1 MRPPPIAAAVVEEED
16 AGRWALLAGHSII
29 SVSTNNCAIYIA
41 LFGSARLS
49 ALGIFFT
56 FSLLLRN
63 PYQVKISPT
72 HRIRRHSF
80 LSKAMV
86 LIHLKSALP
95 SSDDG
100 NGEFLFETKS
110 STKVDDL
117 IESVVSLNNARLR
130 SSLIVDTVRGLATYG
145 PMKQPDST
153 TVEEMSGKHTPDPS
167 GLRTGFP
174 PDEKM
179 AAILHQAATALE
191 DYVGRTQ
198 VEKKVALTLR
208 DIDIKIK
215 NVRDAVDLAYPT
227 GLSETELTRM
237 ALKDP
242 FNNEKLNLPLVDA
255 TNAALWAFNKEF
267 VRGQLVSD
275 RLGTNEKTKVICKLT
290 LKDAG
295 PPPREAI
302 VSEAERN
309 AMASYYH
316 KRQEELKRLADA
328 DDDDD
333 YLNSDWANPKGMK
346 NSLQGLSDVKA
357 PGLRF

>member
-1 MRPPPIAAAVVEEED
+1 
-16 AGRWALLAGHSII
+16 
-29 SVSTNNCAIYIA
+29 
-41 LFGSARLS
+41 
-49 ALGIFFT
+49 
-56 FSLLLRN
+56 
-63 PYQVKISPT
+63 
-72 HRIRRHSF
+72 
-80 LSKAMV
+80 MV
-86 LIHLKSALP
+86 LIHLKSAM
-95 SSDDG
+95 SSSNDG
-100 NGEFLFETKS
+100 NDEFLYETKS
-110 STKVDDL
+110 STKVEDL
-117 IESVVSLNNARLR
+117 IESVVSINNARLR
-130 SSLIVDTVRGLATYG
+130 SSLIVDSVRGLATYG

-153 TVEEMSGKHTPDPS
+153 TSEQMNGSHTPDPS
-167 GLRTGFP
+167 GLRTGNP

-179 AAILHQAATALE
+179 VVILHQAATALE

-208 DIDIKIK
+208 DIKEKIK

-227 GLSETELTRM
+227 GLPETELARM
-237 ALKDP
+237 ALEDP

-255 TNAALWAFNKEF
+255 TNASLWAFGKEF

-309 AMASYYH
+309 AMAAFYH

-328 DDDDD
+328 DDDD

>member
-1 MRPPPIAAAVVEEED
+1 
-16 AGRWALLAGHSII
+16 
-29 SVSTNNCAIYIA
+29 
-41 LFGSARLS
+41 
-49 ALGIFFT
+49 
-56 FSLLLRN
+56 
-63 PYQVKISPT
+63 
-72 HRIRRHSF
+72 
-80 LSKAMV
+80 MV
-86 LIHLKSALP
+86 LIHLKSAL
-95 SSDDG
+95 SSSNDG
-100 NGEFLFETKS
+100 NDEFLFETKS

-117 IESVVSLNNARLR
+117 IESVVSINNARLR

-145 PMKQPDST
+145 PMKPPNST
-153 TVEEMSGKHTPDPS
+153 TAEQAMTGGHTPDPS
-167 GLRTGFP
+167 CLRTGNP

-179 AAILHQAATALE
+179 AQILHQAATALE

-198 VEKKVALTLR
+198 VKKKVALTLR
-208 DIDIKIK
+208 DIDEKIKI
-215 NVRDAVDLAYPT
+215 VRDAVDLAYPT
-227 GLSETELTRM
+227 GLPETELTRM
-237 ALKDP
+237 ALEDP

-255 TNAALWAFNKEF
+255 NNASLWAFNKEF

-309 AMASYYH
+309 AMAAFYH

-328 DDDDD
+328 DDDD

>member
-1 MRPPPIAAAVVEEED
+1 
-16 AGRWALLAGHSII
+16 
-29 SVSTNNCAIYIA
+29 
-41 LFGSARLS
+41 
-49 ALGIFFT
+49 
-56 FSLLLRN
+56 
-63 PYQVKISPT
+63 
-72 HRIRRHSF
+72 
-80 LSKAMV
+80 MV
-86 LIHLKSALP
+86 LIHLKSAL
-95 SSDDG
+95 SSSNGG
-100 NGEFLFETKS
+100 NDEFLYETKS

-117 IESVVSLNNARLR
+117 IASVVSINNARLR
-130 SSLIVDTVRGLATYG
+130 SSLIVDSVRGLATYG
-145 PMKQPDST
+145 PMKHPDST
-153 TVEEMSGKHTPDPS
+153 TSEQAMTGRHTPDPS
-167 GLRTGFP
+167 GLRTGNP

-179 AAILHQAATALE
+179 AVILHQAATALE

-208 DIDIKIK
+208 DIDEKIK

-227 GLSETELTRM
+227 GLPETELTRM
-237 ALKDP
+237 ALEDP

-255 TNAALWAFNKEF
+255 THSSLWAFGKEF

-328 DDDDD
+328 DDDD